1 MAVSNIENRQGQ
13 PVRSFHYLDSV
24 YFQDGHWIT
33 GVLAG
38 VLYLILAAALDAA
51 GHVSSLSVV
60 VPVTAGAYVLGVLM
74 AFSRFDGFFALSHS
88 MFVGLAWILFLM
100 AGIVNI
106 NSLQPFL
113 DNGIGELQARVYFV
127 LLRLLDWV
135 DAALTGKASADN
147 FVFIFEICFLLWWLT
162 YLGAWSI
169 FRHGY
174 TWRAII
180 PAGVV
185 LLINTYYAPNSTVGF
200 LAAWVLIAL
209 ILLIRTNLAEQQLRW
224 REQRIYFNPDI
235 VWDFLRNS
243 ILFSVVLV
251 MAAWILPGLGRNP
264 QVREVLAPLTARWE
278 ETSAEMQRL
287 YQGLN
292 RRPVDEAASFT
303 DNLTL
308 GGERNVSDTPV
319 FQVQTLK
326 ARYWRAVTFDTYDG
340 RGWQNTAQ
348 DELSFAAGE
357 IVPVAAWRA
366 REAISQTVTLLAP
379 IGDVLFGAPEIA
391 QADLRLD
398 ALTRPQAGAAPIA
411 VAALDATGGAAVE
424 FTMVRALRDLDRGE
438 SYRFTSAVTKATVQD
453 LEAAGADYPAEIL
466 DRFVQ
471 IPPEFSPRVAALAQQ
486 LTAGATTPYAQA
498 KAVESYLRTIP
509 YNDAIPAPPAG
520 ADPLEYFLF
529 DIREGYCDYYA
540 SAMAMMLRSVGVPA
554 RAVSGYAEG
563 LYDEEIGGYFVTQR
577 DAHTWVEVFFPEY
590 GWIEFEPTAGESPL
604 DRPQAEQPEGST
616 LTSQQEE
623 EEAQPESPLAPPT
636 PPADLPHDEPP
647 PFSGDELLDNPLGG
661 QEGGGPPWWVWAM
674 ALAVA
679 LGAGA
684 LLVWRIR
691 TQGLDSFALDAP
703 VLFFERM
710 QRWTQRLGL
719 GPSPTQTPYEHARQV
734 AAALPETQ
742 PYVQEITETYV
753 QFRFR
758 PPRTEPGAAAV
769 DPALNQ
775 TWRKLEPF
783 FWRAW
788 WQRLRQRIFGRKARA
803 ANHYDLIDSNGK
815 GRDGDG
821 VMG

>member
-1 MAVSNIENRQGQ
+1 MAVQKAEDKA
-13 PVRSFHYLDSV
+13 PVANSFHYLDSV
-24 YFQDGHWIT
+24 YFQDGQWLT

-38 VLYLILAAALDAA
+38 ILYLILAAALDAA
-51 GHVSSLSVV
+51 GHVSNLGLV
-60 VPVTAGAYVLGVLM
+60 VPVTAGAYLLGVLM
-74 AFSRFDGFFALSHS
+74 SFSRFDGFFALSHS

-100 AGIVNI
+100 ASAVHPDAIA
-106 NSLQPFL
+106 PFL

-147 FVFIFEICFLLWWLT
+147 FVFIFEISFLLWWLT
-162 YLGAWSI
+162 YLGAWSV

-174 TWRAII
+174 TWRAIV

-209 ILLIRTNLAEQQLRW
+209 ILLVRTNLAEQQLRW

-243 ILFSVVLV
+243 VIFSVLLVL
-251 MAAWILPGLGRNP
+251 AAWFLPGLGRNP
-264 QVREVLAPLTARWE
+264 QVREVLAPLTSRWE
-278 ETSAEMQRL
+278 ETAEGMQRL

-292 RRPVDEAASFT
+292 RRPADEAANFT

-308 GGERNVSDTPV
+308 GGERNVTDQPV

-326 ARYWRAVTFDTYDG
+326 ARYWRAVVFDTYDG
-340 RGWQNTAQ
+340 RGWLNTAQ
-348 DELSFAAGE
+348 DELSFRAGE

-391 QADLRLD
+391 QADLRLN
-398 ALTRPQAGAAPIA
+398 ALARPQAGAAPIA
-411 VAALDATGGAAVE
+411 VAEQGTDAAGGAVE
-424 FTMVRALRDLDRGE
+424 FAMVRATRDLDRSE

-453 LEAAGADYPAEIL
+453 LEAAGSDYPAEIV

-471 IPPEFSPRVAALAQQ
+471 IPPDFSPQVATLAQR
-486 LTAGATTPYAQA
+486 LTADAATPYAKA
-498 KAVESYLRTIP
+498 KAIESYLRTIP
-509 YNDAIPAPPAG
+509 YNDAIPAPPPG
-520 ADPLEYFLF
+520 QDPLEYFLF
-529 DIREGYCDYYA
+529 DIQEGYCDYYA
-540 SAMAMMLRSVGVPA
+540 TAMAMMLRSVGVPA

-563 LYDEEIGGYFVTQR
+563 LYDEVIGGYFVTQR

-604 DRPQAEQPEGST
+604 ERPQAEDPAQST

-623 EEAQPESPLAPPT
+623 AEQPESPLAQPT
-636 PPADLPHDEPP
+636 PPTDLPRDEPP
-647 PFSGDELLDNPLGG
+647 PFSGDELLENPLAGDS
-661 QEGGGPPWWVWAM
+661 GGGMPWWVWAL
-674 ALAVA
+674 ALLGA
-679 LGAGA
+679 LGAGGF
-684 LLVWRIR
+684 LVWRIR
-691 TQGLDSFALDAP
+691 YSGPNSFAVEGP
-703 VLFFERM
+703 VLFFERL
-710 QRWTQRLGL
+710 QFWAQRLGI
-719 GPSPTQTPYEHARQV
+719 GGTPAQTPYEHARQV

-742 PYVQEITETYV
+742 PYVQEITDTYV

-758 PPRTEPGAAAV
+758 RHDAAPADAAPADPG
-769 DPALNQ
+769 LNQ
-775 TWRKLEPF
+775 AWRKLEPL

-788 WQRLRQRIFGRKARA
+788 WQRLRQRWFGRKTRA
-803 ANHYDLIDSNGK
+803 ANHYDLIDPP
-815 GRDGDG
+815 RQ
-821 VMG
+821 